1 MILSDNPYK
10 TQSNTAHNPY
20 FDMSDIVD
28 VIDLSSGLSSDFGKL
43 YESGKYADISI
54 NVGREPNN
62 KIFLVHAVVLCA
74 RSVYFESK
82 LTGNTESFNDIQEA
96 AMVVE
101 DVTPEYFEICL
112 R

>member
-1 MILSDNPYK
+1 
-10 TQSNTAHNPY
+10 
-20 FDMSDIVD
+20 MSDIVD

-62 KIFLVHAVVLCA
+62 KIFLAHAVVLCA

-82 LTGNTESFNDIQEA
+82 LTGNTESSNDIQQA
-96 AMVVE
+96 VMALE
-101 DVTPEYFEICL
+101 DVASDYFDICL
-112 R
+112 K